1 MIKCL
6 LSVVAV
12 IFLCGCT
19 ESNRQLQP
27 PINRNKDSQ
36 AKMKTE
42 DRPFMEH
49 PSGDFKTAVEAM
61 ANAIE
66 RLRALPEW
74 NNWITFSAQG
84 MGNSTNS
91 YHFAEIRMRQNEI
104 KLKTQIDIDIE
115 LATKRAGVPQ
125 SYLSKKG
132 DVYLITKSTP
142 IQAARLLDDI
152 FRQYLG
158 IHSFP
163 DEENDYAVGAEW

>member
-1 MIKCL
+1 MIKWL
-6 LSVVAV
+6 LSVVVV

-19 ESNRQLQP
+19 ESNLQLQP
-27 PINRNKDSQ
+27 PIIRNKDNQ
-36 AKMKTE
+36 ARMKTG

-49 PSGDFKTAVEAM
+49 PSGNFKTAVEAM

-74 NNWITFSAQG
+74 NNWITFTAQG
-84 MGNSTNS
+84 IGNSTNS

-115 LATKRAGVPQ
+115 MVTKHAGVPQ
-125 SYLSKKG
+125 SCLSKNG

-142 IQAARLLDDI
+142 IQAARLLDEM

-158 IHSFP
+158 IRPFP
-163 DEENDYAVGAEW
+163 DEGNDYAVGAEW